1 MNKGAKILVID
12 DEKSIRKLLDI
23 SLTSEGYD
31 VALANT
37 GKEGIT
43 LLANFRPDVI
53 ILDLGL
59 PDLPGGEVLKKIKEK
74 TATPVIILTVKD
86 AEADK
91 VELLDAGADDYL
103 TKPFNVTELS
113 ARIRVALR
121 HSLNLKEEP
130 IYINGPMKIDFNLRS
145 VEISEEPLKLTKT
158 EFDLLKLLVQNAG
171 KIVTQKQLLKEI
183 WGPEAVEQSHYLRIY
198 FSHLRKKL
206 EKFKLSNI
214 IITEPGIGYRLDV
227 QALEKELS

>member
-23 SLTSEGYD
+23 SLTSEGYN
-31 VALANT
+31 VTLAKS
-37 GKEGIT
+37 GKEGLL

-59 PDLPGGEVLKKIKEK
+59 PDLPGLEVMKKIRER
-74 TATPVIILTVKD
+74 TATPVIVLTVKD
-86 AEADK
+86 SDLDK
-91 VELLDAGADDYL
+91 VSLLDAGADDYL
-103 TKPFNVTELS
+103 TKPFNPAELT

-130 IYINGPMKIDFNLRS
+130 VYVNGPLKINFNLRS
-145 VEISEEPLKLTKT
+145 VEIADEPLKLTNT
-158 EFDLLKLLVQNAG
+158 EFDLLKLLVRNTG

-198 FSHLRKKL
+198 FSQLRKKL
-206 EKFKLSNI
+206 EKFGLADI
-214 IITEPGIGYRLDV
+214 IVTEPGVGYRLDIPT
-227 QALEKELS
+227 